1 MPGLELQSLT
11 VVARPSKIQLPL
23 MLILRGE

>member
-1 MPGLELQSLT
+1 LQSLT